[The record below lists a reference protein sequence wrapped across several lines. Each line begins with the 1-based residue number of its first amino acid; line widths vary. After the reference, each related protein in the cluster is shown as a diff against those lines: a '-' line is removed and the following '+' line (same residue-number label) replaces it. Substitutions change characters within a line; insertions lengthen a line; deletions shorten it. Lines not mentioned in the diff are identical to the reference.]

1 MFVILDLEWNTAYNP
16 RTKSHLNE
24 IIEFGAVKLDENY
37 QEIGSFSM
45 LVKPQVG
52 KTLTSLIEELT
63 HISNEDLEDADVF
76 PQVFSRFSR
85 FAGGCILMAWGNM
98 DILTLLANCQYF
110 LKSERLSFARQYVDL
125 QKFCERCF
133 HFEENAKQIGL
144 STAAQELEIKFDEQ
158 TLHRALADSRLE
170 AACFRRLLQKE
181 ENKPVLS
188 EMIHPIN
195 EEFYKKIL
203 FKTVPLTDFNDPKI
217 DKKELVMFCKKCGR
231 QLKQKT
237 VWRVVNNAFRAR
249 FLCETCKLDFEANV
263 RFRLKYEGVSVY
275 KYMRKLVPKEDQDKQ
290 TPCVGA
296 AGKQGKV

>member
-1 MFVILDLEWNTAYNP
+1 MFVSLDLEWNTAYSA

-37 QEIGSFSM
+37 KEIETFSM
-45 LVKPQVG
+45 LIRPQVG
-52 KTLTSLIEELT
+52 KALTSLVEKLT
-63 HISNEDLEDADVF
+63 HISNEDLKDADTF
-76 PQVFSRFSR
+76 PHVLERFKS
-85 FAGGCILMAWGNM
+85 FAEGCILMAWGNM

-110 LKSERLSFARQYVDL
+110 LNNERLDFVRQYVDL

-181 ENKPVLS
+181 ENKSILS
-188 EMIHPIN
+188 EMIHPMN

-203 FKTVPLTDFNDPKI
+203 FKTVALTNLNDPKI
-217 DKKELVMFCKKCGR
+217 DKKEMVMFCKKCGR
-231 QLKQKT
+231 RLKQKT
-237 VWRVVNNAFRAR
+237 AWKVVNNGFRAR
-249 FLCETCKLDFEANV
+249 FLCEACKLDFEANV

-275 KYMRKLVPKEDQDKQ
+275 KYMRKLVPKEAQEKQ
-290 TPCVGA
+290 PPCVETS
-296 AGKQGKV
+296 GKRQI